1 MLPANNIA
9 VTLGW
14 LAASRKVAN
23 AEEVIIRSLK
33 SQVKDLPMTGILDC
47 WYDMTNRKAK
57 LNAGDWCG
65 GDEIDAWKASLVSHD
80 AVDGPDD
87 IEVMDE
93 AGGPGSGDWV
103 KIASVGGVDIRDS
116 PINGRGLFATRAAEP
131 GDVLVAKYMEKQN
144 TDDPRTRWEQSDYC
158 RYTNHADNPN
168 AFVRKIG
175 EKTELVADET
185 IQPNEEITVNYRDAS
200 KAVGKAFFYTY
211 RGKPYGNDPKSS
223 EFLQKTASS
232 RPQTLYGLPTIQ
244 KQAQTA
250 EEMVAEIAYG
260 VQEKLAVAPPVS
272 APAIKLPPV
281 SQVRTGY
288 SKAQLNGIPT
298 TLPAATA
305 AAQSPAT
312 APAHAVTGGGPRQR
326 VPYTPRPTQ
335 PANIKNVPSLGTL
348 SARSPAELFKPNPQA
363 APVPATLQRPVRV
376 TQDLRAQRW
385 DPIKPTYE
393 SLYEQ
398 LAAQKYYTN
407 SPGGLDS
414 VIARAAVAAERDPIP
429 GVKSYVRDIGT
440 PVKVNRDININPH
453 ESALDFT
460 WDGDKFV
467 NIPAYENRAGSDAG
481 PPKVTT
487 TGASDLARD
496 NTAIQ
501 SILEHELTHG
511 AQVNAGSTLG
521 RLAVPPSEFSDK
533 LPPGDG
539 EYAARWIEIDPR
551 LAEIKRHYSRQHPGT
566 DVTNPDEAAKAWN
579 WFINEGY
586 KTHPTP
592 SLYEHDIP
600 MWQQMTKDPE
610 AFKSLLMRRMPQV
623 VQQQQSLGL
632 KQAQTTDDILSR
644 ILNARKNTA
653 TDVSEGNAA
662 AGNYRKGRFNYHGL
676 RISIENPKGSTR
688 SGTGADGKKWSTKMK
703 YDYGYIRG
711 TMGADG
717 DPVDV
722 FIGSDPKSE
731 LVFIVNQN
739 TKGGKFDE
747 HKVVLGALDAKQAK
761 QTYLANYE
769 AGWTGCGSVVG
780 LTMQQF
786 KQWLKD
792 GVTDKPVSDITK
804 LSAIISEAYY
814 AIAG

>member
-57 LNAGDWCG
+57 LNAGDWCA

-232 RPQTLYGLPTIQ
+232 KPQTFCGLPTIQ
-244 KQAQTA
+244 
-250 EEMVAEIAYG
+250 
-260 VQEKLAVAPPVS
+260 
-272 APAIKLPPV
+272 
-281 SQVRTGY
+281 
-288 SKAQLNGIPT
+288 
-298 TLPAATA
+298 
-305 AAQSPAT
+305 
-312 APAHAVTGGGPRQR
+312 
-326 VPYTPRPTQ
+326 
-335 PANIKNVPSLGTL
+335 
-348 SARSPAELFKPNPQA
+348 
-363 APVPATLQRPVRV
+363 
-376 TQDLRAQRW
+376 
-385 DPIKPTYE
+385 
-393 SLYEQ
+393 
-398 LAAQKYYTN
+398 
-407 SPGGLDS
+407 
-414 VIARAAVAAERDPIP
+414 
-429 GVKSYVRDIGT
+429 
-440 PVKVNRDININPH
+440 
-453 ESALDFT
+453 
-460 WDGDKFV
+460 
-467 NIPAYENRAGSDAG
+467 
-481 PPKVTT
+481 
-487 TGASDLARD
+487 
-496 NTAIQ
+496 
-501 SILEHELTHG
+501 
-511 AQVNAGSTLG
+511 
-521 RLAVPPSEFSDK
+521 
-533 LPPGDG
+533 
-539 EYAARWIEIDPR
+539 
-551 LAEIKRHYSRQHPGT
+551 
-566 DVTNPDEAAKAWN
+566 
-579 WFINEGY
+579 
-586 KTHPTP
+586 
-592 SLYEHDIP
+592 
-600 MWQQMTKDPE
+600 
-610 AFKSLLMRRMPQV
+610 
-623 VQQQQSLGL
+623 

-653 TDVSEGNAA
+653 TDVSEGNLV

-747 HKVVLGALDAKQAK
+747 HKVVLGVLDAKQAK